1 MDTQPSLP
9 RSHTQGET
17 LILMKWDW
25 KLPVRLIPEL
35 RGASITLCPRNAA
48 APQKLLWH
56 FLGCTADK
64 ALAMISFLGSWAQV
78 LTAYLTFFHSSFF
91 LQSCLSVC
99 LFTASSWLDLDCK
112 TFDREVT
119 LLLYLFLQQEQNPLC
134 LWPRSWT
141 LHLFN

>member
-9 RSHTQGET
+9 LPQTQGET
-17 LILMKWDW
+17 LILRKWDW
-25 KLPVRLIPEL
+25 KLPVRLIPQL
-35 RGASITLCPRNAA
+35 RGVSITLCPSNAA

-78 LTAYLTFFHSSFF
+78 LSCLSHILSFLILSSV
-91 LQSCLSVC
+91 LSVC

-134 LWPRSWT
+134 LWPRSWA